1 MGFYVIIRLHFYIES
16 IMAWVM
22 GKIIKNSWALFTGFG
37 IIIIS
42 HGFQGNLLGIR
53 SVIEEFNFIA
63 TGTMMS
69 AYFIG
74 FFVGA
79 NVIPKLV
86 SKVGHIRVFA
96 AFASMA
102 SLSSLVHV
110 VFVDPIIW
118 VMARFL
124 TGFSMIGI
132 FVIVE
137 SWLND
142 RANNKTRGKVLSLY
156 MLITYVGMALGNLLL
171 NVSSPKNYEPFILIS
186 LLFSI
191 ALIPI
196 LLTKRKPPKFKKTS
210 SINIKELFKI
220 SPFGSFA
227 MICTG
232 FIFAPIFSL
241 LSVYAI
247 TMKLSI
253 FETSLLL
260 VGVMLAGAMFQWPI
274 GSISDKYDRRIIIIF
289 SSVAACFFSI
299 MAIFVSGD
307 GASLPNLFLETAVS
321 FNYFSTVMDKTKLF
335 AFIILLA
342 GVTLPLFSLNLALV
356 NDQIPKEKFVAAG
369 GGLNI
374 IFGLGA
380 MAGPIMCAFFMKLL
394 GPNGF
399 FIHLLLFLVFIIIFG
414 TYRLNKRQY
423 EENPDSTFTPLPTS
437 ITPLGIELDP
447 DTGVDLSNT
456 QNEKK

>member
-1 MGFYVIIRLHFYIES
+1 MF
-16 IMAWVM
+16 
-22 GKIIKNSWALFTGFG
+22 KIIINSWALFTGFG
-37 IIIIS
+37 IIVIS

-53 SVIEEFNFIA
+53 SVIEDFNFIA

-69 AYFIG
+69 GYFVGFFIG
-74 FFVGA
+74 ATV
-79 NVIPKLV
+79 VPKLV
-86 SKVGHIRVFA
+86 TKVGHIRVFA

-102 SLSSLVHV
+102 SLSSLIHI
-110 VFVDPIIW
+110 VFVDPYVWIL
-118 VMARFL
+118 ARFL
-124 TGFSMIGI
+124 TGFSMVGI
-132 FVIVE
+132 FIIVE

-156 MLITYVGMALGNLLL
+156 MLVTYVGMALGNFLL
-171 NVSSPKNYEPFILIS
+171 NVSNPKQYEPFILIS

-210 SINIKELFKI
+210 SIKIKDLFKI
-220 SPFGSFA
+220 SPFGSISMF
-227 MICTG
+227 CTG

-247 TMKLSI
+247 TMKLTI

-260 VGVMLAGAMFQWPI
+260 VGVMLAGALFQWPI
-274 GSISDKYDRRIIIIF
+274 GSLSDKYDRRKIIIGSSIAAFIF
-289 SSVAACFFSI
+289 SLS
-299 MAIFVSGD
+299 AILVSGI
-307 GASLPNLFLETAVS
+307 GNSLSNFFIESAVS
-321 FNYFSTVMDKTKLF
+321 FNYFSTVVDKTKLF
-335 AFIILLA
+335 IFIILLA

-356 NDQIPKEKFVAAG
+356 NDYIPKEKFVAAG

-380 MAGPIMCAFFMKLL
+380 MAGPLMCSALMHFL

-399 FIHLLLFLVFIIIFG
+399 FVHLLIFLFTIIVFG
-414 TYRLNKRQY
+414 LYRLSQR
-423 EENPDSTFTPLPTS
+423 EVENNPESTFTPLPTT

-447 DTGVDLSNT
+447 NTGVDLSNT
-456 QNEKK
+456 EEK

>member
-1 MGFYVIIRLHFYIES
+1 
-16 IMAWVM
+16 M

-53 SVIEEFNFIA
+53 SVIENFNFIA
-63 TGTMMS
+63 TGIMMS
-69 AYFIG
+69 GYFIG
-74 FFVGA
+74 FFIGA
-79 NVIPKLV
+79 NLVPKLV
-86 SKVGHIRVFA
+86 TKVGHIRVFA

-102 SLSSLVHV
+102 SLSSLIHI
-110 VFVDPIIW
+110 VFIDPLVWIC
-118 VMARFL
+118 ARFL

-132 FVIVE
+132 FIIVE

-156 MLITYVGMALGNLLL
+156 MLMTYLGMAFGNLLL

-186 LLFSI
+186 LLFSV

-196 LLTKRKPPKFKKTS
+196 LLTKRKPPKFKKTT
-210 SINIKELFKI
+210 SIKIRELFKI
-220 SPFGSFA
+220 SPFGTIS

-260 VGVMLAGAMFQWPI
+260 VGVMLAGAIFQLPI
-274 GSISDKYDRRIIIIF
+274 GSLSDSYDRRKIIIGSCLVATFLSI
-289 SSVAACFFSI
+289 SS
-299 MAIFVSGD
+299 IFVSGA
-307 GASLPNLFLETAVS
+307 GNSMSNLFLESTVS

-335 AFIILLA
+335 IFIILLSGA
-342 GVTLPLFSLNLALV
+342 TLPLFSLNLALV
-356 NDQIPKEKFVAAG
+356 NDYIPKEKFVAAG

-380 MAGPIMCAFFMKLL
+380 MAGPILCALLMKLL

-399 FIHLLLFLVFIIIFG
+399 FVHLIIFFTIIILFG
-414 TYRLNKRQY
+414 FYRMSQRDY
-423 EENPDSTFTPLPTS
+423 EENPESTFTPLPTT

-447 DTGVDLSNT
+447 DTGVDLTNSQDKNS
-456 QNEKK
+456 

>member
-1 MGFYVIIRLHFYIES
+1 MV
-16 IMAWVM
+16 
-22 GKIIKNSWALFTGFG
+22 KIIINSWALFTGFG
-37 IIIIS
+37 IIVIS

-53 SVIEEFNFIA
+53 SVIENFNFIV

-69 AYFIG
+69 SYFVG

-79 NVIPKLV
+79 TVVPRLV
-86 SKVGHIRVFA
+86 TKVGHIRVFA

-102 SLSSLVHV
+102 SLSSLIHI
-110 VFVDPIIW
+110 VFIDPYVWIL
-118 VMARFL
+118 ARFL

-132 FVIVE
+132 FIIVE

-156 MLITYVGMALGNLLL
+156 MLITYVGMALGNFLL
-171 NVSSPKNYEPFILIS
+171 NVSDPQLYEPFILIS
-186 LLFSI
+186 LLFSV

-210 SINIKELFKI
+210 SVKIKELFKI
-220 SPFGSFA
+220 SPFGSVSMF
-227 MICTG
+227 CTG

-247 TMKLSI
+247 TMKLTI

-260 VGVMLAGAMFQWPI
+260 ASVMLSGALFQWPI
-274 GSISDKYDRRIIIIF
+274 GSLSDRYDRRKIIIGSSIVAVIF
-289 SSVAACFFSI
+289 SIS
-299 MAIFVSGD
+299 AIFVSGI
-307 GASLPNLFLETAVS
+307 GNSLPNLFIESSVS
-321 FNYFSTVMDKTKLF
+321 FNYFSTTMDKTKLF
-335 AFIILLA
+335 VFIILLSGA
-342 GVTLPLFSLNLALV
+342 SLPLFSLNLALV
-356 NDQIPKEKFVAAG
+356 NDYIPKEKFVAAG

-380 MAGPIMCAFFMKLL
+380 MAGPVICSTLMHYL

-399 FIHLLLFLVFIIIFG
+399 FLHLIIFLFPIIIFG
-414 TYRLNKRQY
+414 FYRLSQRKI
-423 EENPDSTFTPLPTS
+423 ESNPESTFTPLPTT

-456 QNEKK
+456 EEK

>member
-1 MGFYVIIRLHFYIES
+1 MVAFLRRKHNAYV
-16 IMAWVM
+16 V
-22 GKIIKNSWALFTGFG
+22 GKIIINSWALFTGFS
-37 IIIIS
+37 IIVIS

-53 SVIEEFNFIA
+53 SVIEDFNFIA

-69 AYFIG
+69 GYFIG
-74 FFVGA
+74 FFIGA
-79 NVIPKLV
+79 NVVPKLV

-102 SLSSLVHV
+102 SLSSLIHI
-110 VFVDPIIW
+110 VFVDPYVWIL
-118 VMARFL
+118 ARFL

-132 FVIVE
+132 FIIVE

-156 MLITYVGMALGNLLL
+156 MFITYVGMALGNFLL
-171 NVSSPKNYEPFILIS
+171 NISNPKNYEPFILIS
-186 LLFSI
+186 LLFSM

-210 SINIKELFKI
+210 SIKIKELFKI
-220 SPFGSFA
+220 SPFGSISMF
-227 MICTG
+227 CTG

-260 VGVMLAGAMFQWPI
+260 VGVMLAGALFQWPI
-274 GSISDKYDRRIIIIF
+274 GSLSDKYDRRKIIIGSAIAAFTF
-289 SSVAACFFSI
+289 SLS
-299 MAIFVSGD
+299 AIFVSGI
-307 GASLPNLFLETAVS
+307 GNSLPNLFIESAVS
-321 FNYFSTVMDKTKLF
+321 FNYFSTNMDKSKLF
-335 AFIILLA
+335 IFIILLA

-356 NDQIPKEKFVAAG
+356 NDYIPKEKFVAAG

-380 MAGPIMCAFFMKLL
+380 MAGPVICSTLMHFL

-399 FIHLLLFLVFIIIFG
+399 FLHLLIFLFAIIIFG
-414 TYRLNKRQY
+414 FYRLNKRKI
-423 EENPDSTFTPLPTS
+423 ENNPESTFTPLPTT

-447 DTGVDLSNT
+447 DTGVNLSNS
-456 QNEKK
+456 ERK

>member
-1 MGFYVIIRLHFYIES
+1 
-16 IMAWVM
+16 M
-22 GKIIKNSWALFTGFG
+22 GKIIKNSLALFTGFG

-53 SVIEEFNFIA
+53 SVMENFNFIA

-69 AYFIG
+69 GYFMGFFIG
-74 FFVGA
+74 A
-79 NVIPKLV
+79 NMIPKLV

-96 AFASMA
+96 AFASLA
-102 SLSSLVHV
+102 SLSSLIHV

-142 RANNKTRGKVLSLY
+142 RANNKTRGKVLALY
-156 MLITYVGMALGNLLL
+156 MLITYIGMALGNLLL

-220 SPFGSFA
+220 SPFGSVSMF
-227 MICTG
+227 CTG
-232 FIFAPIFSL
+232 FIFAPIFTL

-260 VGVMLAGAMFQWPI
+260 VGVMLSGALFQWPI
-274 GSISDKYDRRIIIIF
+274 GSISDKLDRRIIIIT
-289 SSVAACFFSI
+289 SCIAACVFSVLI
-299 MAIFVSGD
+299 IFVSGA
-307 GASLPNLFLETAVS
+307 GASLPNLFLETTVS
-321 FNYFSTVMDKTKLF
+321 FNYFSTIMDKTKLF
-335 AFIILLA
+335 IFIILLA

-369 GGLNI
+369 SGLNI

-380 MAGPIMCAFFMKLL
+380 IAGPIICSFFMKLL

-399 FIHLLLFLVFIIIFG
+399 FIHLLIFLVAIVIFG
-414 TYRLNKRQY
+414 FYRLGQRKY
-423 EENPDSTFTPLPTS
+423 EENPESTFTPLPTN

-456 QNEKK
+456 ENKK

>member
-1 MGFYVIIRLHFYIES
+1 MV
-16 IMAWVM
+16 
-22 GKIIKNSWALFTGFG
+22 KIIINSWALFTGFG
-37 IIIIS
+37 IIVIS

-53 SVIEEFNFIA
+53 SVIEDFNFIA

-69 AYFIG
+69 GYFVGFFIG
-74 FFVGA
+74 ATV
-79 NVIPKLV
+79 VPKLV
-86 SKVGHIRVFA
+86 TKVGHIRVFA

-102 SLSSLVHV
+102 SLSSLIHV
-110 VFVDPIIW
+110 VFVDPYVWIL
-118 VMARFL
+118 ARFL
-124 TGFSMIGI
+124 TGFSMVGI
-132 FVIVE
+132 FIIVE

-156 MLITYVGMALGNLLL
+156 MLVTYVGMALGNFLL
-171 NVSSPKNYEPFILIS
+171 NVSNPKQYEPFILIS

-210 SINIKELFKI
+210 SIKIKDLFKI
-220 SPFGSFA
+220 SPFGSISMF
-227 MICTG
+227 CTG

-241 LSVYAI
+241 LSVYAV
-247 TMKLSI
+247 TMKLTI

-260 VGVMLAGAMFQWPI
+260 VGVMLAGALFQWPI
-274 GSISDKYDRRIIIIF
+274 GSLSDKYDRRKIIIGSSIAAFIF
-289 SSVAACFFSI
+289 SLS
-299 MAIFVSGD
+299 AILVSGI
-307 GASLPNLFLETAVS
+307 GNSLSNFFIESAVS
-321 FNYFSTVMDKTKLF
+321 FNYFSTVLDKTKLF
-335 AFIILLA
+335 IFIILLA

-356 NDQIPKEKFVAAG
+356 NDYIPKEKFVAAG

-380 MAGPIMCAFFMKLL
+380 MAGPLMCSALMHFL

-399 FIHLLLFLVFIIIFG
+399 FVHLLIFLFSIIVFG
-414 TYRLNKRQY
+414 LYRLSQRKV
-423 EENPDSTFTPLPTS
+423 ENNPESTFTPLPTT

-456 QNEKK
+456 EEK

>member
-1 MGFYVIIRLHFYIES
+1 MI
-16 IMAWVM
+16 
-22 GKIIKNSWALFTGFG
+22 KIIKNSWALFTGFG
-37 IIIIS
+37 IIVVS

-53 SVIEEFNFIA
+53 SVIENFNFIA
-63 TGTMMS
+63 TGIMMS
-69 AYFIG
+69 AYFVG
-74 FFVGA
+74 FFIGA
-79 NVIPKLV
+79 TVVPRLV
-86 SKVGHIRVFA
+86 TKVGHIRVFA

-110 VFVDPIIW
+110 VFVDPYVWIF
-118 VMARFL
+118 ARFL

-132 FVIVE
+132 FIIVE

-156 MLITYVGMALGNLLL
+156 MLVTYVGMALGNLLL
-171 NVSSPKNYEPFILIS
+171 NVSNPRYYEPFILIS

-196 LLTKRKPPKFKKTS
+196 LLTKRKPPKFRKNSAIK
-210 SINIKELFKI
+210 IKELFKI
-220 SPFGSFA
+220 SPFGSISMF
-227 MICTG
+227 CTG

-247 TMKLSI
+247 IMKLSI

-260 VGVMLAGAMFQWPI
+260 VSVMLAGALFQLPI
-274 GSISDKYDRRIIIIF
+274 GFLSDKYDRRKIIIG
-289 SSVAACFFSI
+289 SSLAAVFFSLS
-299 MAIFVSGD
+299 AIYVSG
-307 GASLPNLFLETAVS
+307 AENSLPNLFIESAVS

-335 AFIILLA
+335 IFIILLA

-356 NDQIPKEKFVAAG
+356 NDYIPKEKFVAAG

-380 MAGPIMCAFFMKLL
+380 MIGPIMCSTLMHFL

-399 FIHLLLFLVFIIIFG
+399 FIHLLIFLFTIIVFGF
-414 TYRLNKRQY
+414 YRLSQR
-423 EENPDSTFTPLPTS
+423 EIENNPESTFTPLPTT

-447 DTGVDLSNT
+447 DTGVDLSDT
-456 QNEKK
+456 KK

>member
-1 MGFYVIIRLHFYIES
+1 MV
-16 IMAWVM
+16 
-22 GKIIKNSWALFTGFG
+22 KIIKNSWALFTGFG

-53 SVIEEFNFIA
+53 SVIENFSFIA

-69 AYFIG
+69 GYFVGFFIG
-74 FFVGA
+74 ATMV
-79 NVIPKLV
+79 PKLV
-86 SKVGHIRVFA
+86 TKVGHIRVFA

-102 SLSSLVHV
+102 SLSSLIHV
-110 VFVDPIIW
+110 VFVDPYVWIL
-118 VMARFL
+118 ARFL

-132 FVIVE
+132 FIIVE

-156 MLITYVGMALGNLLL
+156 MLITYVGMALGNFLL
-171 NVSSPKNYEPFILIS
+171 NVSNPQYYEPFILIS

-210 SINIKELFKI
+210 SIKFKELFKI

-247 TMKLSI
+247 TMKLTI

-260 VGVMLAGAMFQWPI
+260 VGVMFAGALFQWPI
-274 GSISDKYDRRIIIIF
+274 GSLSDKYDRRKIIIGSSIAAVIF
-289 SSVAACFFSI
+289 SIS
-299 MAIFVSGD
+299 AIFVSGA
-307 GASLPNLFLETAVS
+307 GNSLPNFFLESTVS
-321 FNYFSTVMDKTKLF
+321 FNYFSTAMDKTKLF
-335 AFIILLA
+335 IFIILLS

-356 NDQIPKEKFVAAG
+356 NDYIPKEKFVAAG

-380 MAGPIMCAFFMKLL
+380 MAGPIICSTLMRFL

-399 FIHLLLFLVFIIIFG
+399 FVHLIIFLFAIIIFG
-414 TYRLNKRQY
+414 FYRLSQR
-423 EENPDSTFTPLPTS
+423 EVEDNPESTFTPLPTN

-447 DTGVDLSNT
+447 DTGVDLSNAE
-456 QNEKK
+456 EKKS